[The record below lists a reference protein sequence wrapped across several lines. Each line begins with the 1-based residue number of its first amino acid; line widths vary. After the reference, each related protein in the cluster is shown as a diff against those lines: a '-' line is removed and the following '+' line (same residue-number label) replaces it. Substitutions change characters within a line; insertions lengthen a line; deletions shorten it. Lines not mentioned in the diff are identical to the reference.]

1 MDIEKHME
9 WESLLYFMYLEI
21 SKAMEV
27 CCGDDFMETLT
38 LVNAVLSG
46 LHYSSILTKHMKNK
60 GSLQLSLQ
68 TFLLSW
74 KIVFQQMEL
83 LQ

>member
-27 CCGDDFMETLT
+27 CCGDDFMEALT

-46 LHYSSILTKHMKNK
+46 LQYSSILTKHMKNK
-60 GSLQLSLQ
+60 GSLQ
-68 TFLLSW
+68 TFLLS
-74 KIVFQQMEL
+74 
-83 LQ
+83 